1 MAINVVRF
9 DDAGTPRWG
18 VVHARRV
25 QTLLDVDASSTAS
38 LMQSGLE
45 AAAAAAAAP
54 AADRDLADL
63 RLLCPVTPDRQLIAQ
78 GLNYASHLRE
88 IGIPSGKLP
97 FNTFFRKASSCLA
110 PADTDVIRPPHVRL
124 LDYEVEIGLVIRRAI
139 TSPVTITAANLAD
152 YVGALVLHNDVSARD
167 VQLPQVQ
174 FYKGKSYRT
183 FGPTGPWLT
192 LVEAQDLARLDDIE
206 LRLEV
211 NGELRQHAMAA
222 DLSYKP
228 AETLTE
234 LSQIQDLAP
243 GDLVVTGTPGGTAVK
258 APGPLKMFI
267 ARLLPDRKRWAAFIE
282 GALKD
287 PDYLRDGD
295 TMTASARTADGAL
308 DLGSHHNTVV
318 REARS

>member
-1 MAINVVRF
+1 MAMNVVRY

-18 VVHARRV
+18 LVIGPRV
-25 QTLLDVDASSTAS
+25 QTLALDASSTAQ
-38 LMQSGLE
+38 LMDGGIE
-45 AAAAAAAAP
+45 IARAAAADP
-54 AADRDLADL
+54 QPDRELADL
-63 RLLCPVTPDRQLIAQ
+63 TLLCPVTPDRQLIAQ
-78 GLNYASHLRE
+78 GLNYSSHLRE

-97 FNTFFRKASSCLA
+97 YNTFFRKASSCMA
-110 PADTDVIRPPHVRL
+110 PADTDVVRPPHVRL
-124 LDYEVEIGLVIRRAI
+124 LDYEVEIGLVMRRAI
-139 TSPVTITAANLAD
+139 TGPVTVTEANLAD

-192 LVEAQDLARLDDIE
+192 LVDAADLARLAEIE
-206 LRLEV
+206 VRLEV
-211 NGELRQHAMAA
+211 NGAVRQRAMAA
-222 DLSYKP
+222 ELSYKP

-234 LSQIQDLAP
+234 LAGLQDLGP

-258 APGPLKMFI
+258 APGGLKMFI
-267 ARLLPDRKRWAAFIE
+267 ARLLPDHKRWQMFIK

-295 TMTASARTADGAL
+295 RMQASARTADGAL
-308 DLGSHHNTVV
+308 DLGVQHNRIV
-318 REARS
+318 AGGAA

>member
-9 DDAGTPRWG
+9 NDAGVPRWG
-18 VVHARRV
+18 VITGEQV
-25 QTLLDVDASSTAS
+25 QTLATDALSTAS
-38 LMQSGLE
+38 LMDRGLAE
-45 AAAAAAAAP
+45 AWAAARAP
-54 AADRDLADL
+54 APDRSLADL
-63 RLLCPVTPDRQLIAQ
+63 ELLCPVTADRQLIAQ
-78 GLNYASHLRE
+78 GLNYSSHLRE

-97 FNTFFRKASSCLA
+97 FNTFFRKASSCMA
-110 PADTDVIRPPHVRL
+110 PADTDVIRPAHVRL
-124 LDYEVEIGLVIRRAI
+124 LDYEVEIGLVMKRA
-139 TSPVTITAANLAD
+139 VTAAEQVTAGNLAD

-167 VQLPQVQ
+167 VQLPQTQ

-192 LVEAQDLARLDDIE
+192 LVDAEDLAALDTIE

-211 NGELRQHAMAA
+211 NGQTRQSAMAA

-234 LSQIQDLAP
+234 LSALQDLGP

-258 APGPLKMFI
+258 APPPLKMFI
-267 ARLLPDRKRWAAFIE
+267 ARLLPDAKRWKMFIQ

-287 PDYLRDGD
+287 PDYLQDGD
-295 TMTASARTADGAL
+295 EMVAWAKSADGRI
-308 DLGSHHNTVV
+308 DLGVQRNTIVPGTP
-318 REARS
+318 A